1 MSSPREQ
8 KRLVAITLAFLAAAA
23 LVVACAG
30 QKWLVSPRGDDSSIG
45 LVRVQVCEDGQCE
58 AMSNFRMIDELRKI
72 IESVKKMNKDRPPRE
87 QIAVPRAP
95 WGGFPIVG
103 IITAIAS
110 IFAAGGL
117 VHAAILAI
125 RRRRPELTIMPTTI
139 AVLGLGL
146 AIINGCLVVATK
158 PEMVEDMAVG
168 WSFWTFGAGAVLGL
182 AAVFPLNRQIRPID
196 EELGAASATMSW
208 GGSRDDQ

>member
-1 MSSPREQ
+1 MSAREQ
-8 KRLVAITLAFLAAAA
+8 KRTVAIVLAFLSAAA

-30 QKWLVSPRGDDSSIG
+30 QKWLVSPRGGDASIG
-45 LVRVQVCEDGQCE
+45 LVRVQVCQDDDCE
-58 AMSNFRMIDELRKI
+58 SMSNFRMIDELRKQ
-72 IESVKKMNKDRPPRE
+72 IEDVKKLNKTRRPGQQRSVPRE
-87 QIAVPRAP
+87 P

-103 IITAIAS
+103 IITVLAS
-110 IFAAGGL
+110 LLAAGGL
-117 VHAAILAI
+117 VHGAVLAL
-125 RRRRPELTIMPTTI
+125 RRRRPELAIMPTTL
-139 AVLGLGL
+139 AVIGLAL

-158 PEMVEDMAVG
+158 PEMIEDMAVG
-168 WSFWTFGAGAVLGL
+168 WSFWTFGGGAVLGL